1 MVSSSSPKL
10 EDFQGGAT
18 MGTHDEYGSHER
30 DAAMA
35 LSLDSIYYNNQQNA
49 DPHQQQQ
56 SHMTSHPYYAAL
68 GFHGMFQTPLE
79 IESKE
84 TSTNVDVCSSQMP
97 QNWFSLRDYSFASHA
112 SQTLEQ
118 QMNTNMGNN
127 NSGGGSVGCGELQ
140 FLSLSM
146 SPGSQSSRVT
156 APTQISPSGT
166 ESVTMEAKKRGAA
179 KLGQKQPVHRKSID
193 TFGERTSQ
201 YRGVTRVVL
210 YAIAMVDFDHENG
223 EVCKDLKQK
232 MEQII
237 ASYSSSVER

>member
-1 MVSSSSPKL
+1 MFFFWLLLCCIVMVSSSSPKL
-10 EDFQGGAT
+10 EDFLGGAT
-18 MGTHDEYGSHER
+18 MGTHDDYGSHER

-49 DPHQQQQ
+49 DPHQQQH

-79 IESKE
+79 AESKE
-84 TSTNVDVCSSQMP
+84 TTTTTANHVDVCTSQMP
-97 QNWFSLRDYSFASHA
+97 QNWFSQRDYSSASHA

-127 NSGGGSVGCGELQ
+127 NGGGSIVGGSVGCGELQ
-140 FLSLSM
+140 SLSLSM
-146 SPGSQSSRVT
+146 SPGSQSSCVT
-156 APTQISPSGT
+156 APTQISPSAT

-193 TFGERTSQ
+193 TFGQRTSQ
-201 YRGVTRVVL
+201 YRGVTR
-210 YAIAMVDFDHENG
+210 
-223 EVCKDLKQK
+223 
-232 MEQII
+232 
-237 ASYSSSVER
+237 